1 MERERIQVYADRE
14 TKRRVELAAAKRDI
28 AVTQYCLE
36 AIEQQLLEEGVL
48 EEQSVEIP
56 VEPVSPAELMAD
68 LRSLGERILAR
79 RGGRPID
86 LDIVEQVRAERDDE
100 IAGLC

>member
-1 MERERIQVYADRE
+1 MAKTRTQVYTDPA

-56 VEPVSPAELMAD
+56 FRPVAPAELMAE
-68 LRSLGERILAR
+68 LRSLGERILVR
-79 RGGRPID
+79 RGGRYND
-86 LDIVEQVRAERDDE
+86 LDIVEHVRAERDDE
-100 IAGLC
+100 IAGRR